1 MNKGYTY
8 TGVNGEPMIELHV
21 DDHEDLQKYGNKNM
35 AHLEET
41 QVSGILTNLS
51 SSSAKTNLYTIN
63 FNSEVSSGL
72 GNQEREH
79 SYQSPMVQVS

>member
-21 DDHEDLQKYGNKNM
+21 DDHEDLQKYGNKSM
-35 AHLEET
+35 AHLEQT

-51 SSSAKTNLYTIN
+51 SSSAKTNLYTIH
-63 FNSEVSSGL
+63 FNLEVSSGL
-72 GNQEREH
+72 ENQEREH
-79 SYQSPMVQVS
+79 SYQILMVQVS